1 MSTSMSMN
9 NDGMSH
15 EQAVRSQAVE
25 RYVLGELTPEERE
38 AFEGHYFDCSACFE
52 QVKLG
57 AQFLHH
63 AREVLDP
70 EPEKGW
76 LARVLGDLRRPA
88 PAFATAMLLCAI
100 GMGVY
105 QQSVIA
111 DLKAPRIESRYMLT
125 GEAKGGAGKLISVSH
140 KARLILTVE
149 FVRKSE
155 FTSYQAEIIGES
167 GKVKASL
174 PAPVPVGEDTVTIT
188 LPANS
193 LQTGK
198 YSMLVY
204 GLTQD
209 GVKTEAG
216 RGEFDLQF
224 AN

>member
-1 MSTSMSMN
+1 MSTSMS
-9 NDGMSH
+9 NDAMSH

-88 PAFATAMLLCAI
+88 PAFASAMLLCAI
-100 GMGVY
+100 AMGVY

-111 DLKAPRIESRYMLT
+111 DLKVPRVETRYMLT

-140 KARLILTVE
+140 KARLILAVE
-149 FVRKSE
+149 FARKPE
-155 FTSYQAEIIGES
+155 FASYRAEIIGES

-174 PAPVPVGEDTVTIT
+174 PVPAASTDESVTVT
-188 LPANS
+188 LPANT
-193 LQTGK
+193 LEAGK
-198 YSMLVY
+198 YAMVVY

-209 GVKTEAG
+209 GTKTEAG
-216 RGEFDLQF
+216 PHGDFNLQF
-224 AN
+224 TN